1 MWLLAAVAVLL
12 GLVGGGA
19 AVGLFKLIGLITHLT
34 LLHDIGT
41 SLPSLRGYHPSGWIV
56 LTAIAGAVIV
66 SLLAMWSPVIRG
78 HGIPE
83 SLEAILFRDSKI
95 RPRAAIAKPLSAAI
109 TIGTGGPFGAEGP
122 IIVTGGSIGSLIGQL
137 LPVSPAERKIMLATG
152 SAAGMSATFNAPVAS
167 VILAIELVLFER
179 SLRTIVPLMIACS
192 IAAAIHIVAFESTP
206 LFAVTTSLHVG
217 LTHLP
222 LFAIVGL
229 ISGVMAV
236 VLNKGLFAMEAGFR
250 KLPVNIFWWPVIG
263 ALCFSLIGLFEPRT
277 LSMGYSAI
285 SDTLNGRFTFT
296 ALAVLFIAKLMS
308 WWISLGSQTSGG
320 TLAPM
325 FLIGATMGA
334 ALGHGFE
341 HLFPSLHV
349 SPAAFALVA
358 MAATFGA
365 ATKAVFASVVF
376 SAEVTGEYHMIIPM
390 LVGVA
395 FAELVAEV
403 FLTDRLMTE
412 KLSHRGIRVDFRTE
426 TRVTR
431 MLVARQIMYEPLFL
445 TADATVAQARQLL
458 GVNARAALAV
468 AGPNQRYLGL
478 VTAAKLNQAAGDVPI
493 GPLART
499 KTVPVDP
506 DDYLAAALTRFLAS
520 GLDTLPVVEN
530 GRIVGQLDRA
540 DIDAERERYYIAMEA
555 RQPGWVTMLRAG
567 RRHGEATATRTALRL
582 TRPKSG
588 RIGQPPAPSTRHT
601 AATAA
606 AEGAT
611 RRSGGTRQPRRGT
624 WLASRR
630 QWYTEADDA
639 ALVQVVPKPA
649 QISPRPGHFTLG
661 EESRIVVGWNSAA
674 ALPAAE
680 ALAAYLRPATGYRLP
695 VSRGRAYR
703 NDIELRL
710 AMPADLLE
718 ADAAEGYEIEADW
731 SGVSLTAA
739 TGCGLHNGIQTIRQL
754 LPVWIASRHKRP
766 GPWTIP
772 GVHVLDYPRY
782 AYRGVMLD
790 MSQWI
795 MPPGDVMRLIDQA
808 CAYKLNMLHLRL
820 SIPHAFQLASD
831 GAPTLTA
838 ISASCPDGYLDAPA
852 GCWTQQEYRQVVE
865 HAASRYLTLVPEV
878 DPPDRDDITAW
889 TVCTAIISR
898 FATLSPGPYYNL
910 GGGGLPAPL
919 REGSRSAQFVSA
931 QAGIINGMGKIVM
944 GWADINA
951 LGSHLAP
958 GSVIEYWGT
967 ESGTGP
973 RADTAA
979 DAAAAGMRLVMAPAE
994 HAYLSQK
1001 YPAATPGGAPAGL
1014 GLSWARASG
1023 CGVDQFYTWDPA
1035 DYAAGVTDA
1044 QILGVEAALW
1054 GQTIRTVRDAEYL
1067 IYPRLLATAEIGW
1080 SPRAERSQPSL
1091 AYADFLSRAAAHGTR
1106 LTIAGTHYYPSP
1118 LVPWRA
1124 ELAAATP
1131 SVQNRQVSGTIAEL
1145 IAPGSTPENIVAT
1158 VDWGDGTRM
1167 RATVTPA
1174 DSDHLAGDGAY
1185 TVTAA
1190 HCYGRSGTYQV
1201 TVTAAIADAVTV
1213 RTTLTVRA
1221 RHTLYRPA
1229 AEPAATDRSQETPDS
1244 PADGDFVAA
1253 GAEAAD
1259 RSDSGEY

>member
-1 MWLLAAVAVLL
+1 MAAIEATLVLVVKRLVRRVLPQLNAKVSGGTTASRMWLLSAVAVLL

-34 LLHDIGT
+34 LLHDVST

-56 LTAIAGAVIV
+56 LTAIAGALIV
-66 SLLAMWSPVIRG
+66 SLLAMWAPVIRG

-152 SAAGMSATFNAPVAS
+152 AAAGMSATFNAPVAS

-206 LFAVTTSLHVG
+206 LFAVTAKLHVG

-222 LFAIVGL
+222 LFAVVGL

-236 VLNKGLFAMEAGFR
+236 LLNKGLFAMEAGFR

-263 ALCFSLIGLFEPRT
+263 ALCFSLIGLVEPRT

-296 ALAVLFIAKLMS
+296 ALAVLFVAKLMS

-395 FAELVAEV
+395 FAELVAEM

-431 MLVARQIMYEPLFL
+431 MLVARQVMYEPLFL
-445 TADATVAQARQLL
+445 PPEATVAQARQLL
-458 GVNARAALAV
+458 GDQPRAALAV
-468 AGPNQRYLGL
+468 AGSDQRYLGL
-478 VTAAKLNQAAGDVPI
+478 ITAAKLNQAAGDVPI
-493 GPLART
+493 GPLASGR
-499 KTVPVDP
+499 TVPVDA

-567 RRHGEATATRTALRL
+567 LLRGEAASKPVALRL
-582 TRPKSG
+582 ARARIG
-588 RIGQPPAPSTRHT
+588 RIGRRSASATT
-601 AATAA
+601 AGAVDAA
-606 AEGAT
+606 
-611 RRSGGTRQPRRGT
+611 RRSGGARQPRRGT
-624 WLASRR
+624 WLTSRR
-630 QWYTEADDA
+630 ERHTETGNV
-639 ALVQVVPKPA
+639 ALMQVVPKPA
-649 QISPRPGHFTLG
+649 QIASRPGHFTLD
-661 EESRIVVGWNSAA
+661 EASRIVVGWSSAA

-703 NDIELRL
+703 GDIELRL

-718 ADAAEGYEIEADW
+718 ADAAEGYEIESGW
-731 SGVSLTAA
+731 SGVSLTAG
-739 TGCGLHNGIQTIRQL
+739 TMRGLYNGIQTIRQL
-754 LPVWIASRHKRP
+754 LPVWIASPHKRP
-766 GPWTIP
+766 GPWQIP

-782 AYRGVMLD
+782 SYRGVMLD
-790 MSQWI
+790 MSQRI
-795 MPPGDVMRLIDQA
+795 LPPSDVMRLIDQA

-838 ISASCPDGYLDAPA
+838 ISASCPDGYLDPPA
-852 GCWTQQEYRQVVE
+852 GCWTQQQYKQVVE
-865 HAASRYLTLVPEV
+865 HAASRYLTIVPEV

-898 FATLSPGPYYNL
+898 FATFTPGPYYNL
-910 GGGGLPAPL
+910 GGGGLPDPL
-919 REGSRSAQFVSA
+919 HEGSRSAQFVSA
-931 QAGIINGMGKIVM
+931 QAGIINGMGKTVM

-951 LGSHLAP
+951 LGTHLAP

-979 DAAAAGMRLVMAPAE
+979 EAAAAGMRLVLAPAE

-1001 YPAATPGGAPAGL
+1001 YPAATPFGAPAGL

-1023 CGVDQFYTWDPA
+1023 CGVDQFYTWEPA

-1080 SPRAERSQPSL
+1080 SPRAERSQTSP
-1091 AYADFLSRAAAHGTR
+1091 AYTDFLSRVAVHGTR
-1106 LTIAGTHYYPSP
+1106 LTLAGTYFYPSP
-1118 LVPWRA
+1118 LVPWRV
-1124 ELAAATP
+1124 ELVAAAP
-1131 SVQNRQVSGTIAEL
+1131 SVQHRQVTGTIAEV
-1145 IAPGSTPENIVAT
+1145 IAPGAAAEAIVAT
-1158 VDWGDGTRM
+1158 VDWGDDTRT
-1167 RATVTPA
+1167 RAMVMPA
-1174 DSDHLAGDGAY
+1174 GGVHTISDGAY
-1185 TVTAA
+1185 SVVAT
-1190 HCYGRSGTYQV
+1190 HSYGRSGTYRITV
-1201 TVTAAIADAVTV
+1201 TVAIADRAQT
-1213 RTTLTVRA
+1213 RTSL
-1221 RHTLYRPA
+1221 
-1229 AEPAATDRSQETPDS
+1229 
-1244 PADGDFVAA
+1244 
-1253 GAEAAD
+1253 
-1259 RSDSGEY
+1259 